1 MRDSIKKESVEW
13 IKALGIGLIIFV
25 VIRTF
30 LFSNYVVEGESM
42 MPTLEDGN
50 KLVVNKIGYQV
61 GELHRMDVVVFHA
74 NEDEDYVKRIIG
86 LPGDTV
92 EYKDD
97 KLYINGE
104 YQEEPYLDKFKEE
117 MVGTKLTGDFTL
129 EEITGKQTVPE
140 GKAFVLG
147 DNRRSSMDSRYFGFV
162 DQEQI
167 VGKVNMRYWPLNEFD
182 VQFGD

>member
-1 MRDSIKKESVEW
+1 MRDSIKRESLEW
-13 IKALGIGLIIFV
+13 VKALGIGLIIFV

-61 GELHRMDVVVFHA
+61 GELHRYDVVVFHA
-74 NEDEDYVKRIIG
+74 SETEDYVKRIIG

-97 KLYINGE
+97 KLYVNGE
-104 YQEEPYLDKFKEE
+104 SQPEPYLEKFKEE

-129 EEITGKQTVPE
+129 EEITGEQTVPE
-140 GKAFVLG
+140 GKVFVLG

-162 DQEQI
+162 DQDQI

>member
-1 MRDSIKKESVEW
+1 MRDSIKQESVEW

-30 LFSNYVVEGESM
+30 LFSNYIVEGESM

-61 GELHRMDVVVFHA
+61 GELHRFDVVVFHA
-74 NEDEDYVKRIIG
+74 NEEEDYVKRIIG

-104 YQEEPYLDKFKEE
+104 YQEEPYLEKYKKE
-117 MVGTKLTGDFTL
+117 MVGTKLTGDFTV
-129 EEITGKQTVPE
+129 EEITGKQTVPK
-140 GKAFVLG
+140 GKVFVLG

-162 DQEQI
+162 NQEQI
-167 VGKVNMRYWPLNEFD
+167 VGKVNLRYWPLNEFD
-182 VQFGD
+182 VKFRD

>member
-1 MRDSIKKESVEW
+1 LRDSIKKESVEW

-61 GELHRMDVVVFHA
+61 GELQRFDVVVFHA

-92 EYKDD
+92 EYNDD
-97 KLYINGE
+97 KLYVNGE
-104 YQEEPYLDKFKEE
+104 AQAEPYLAKFKEE

-140 GKAFVLG
+140 GMVFVLG

-162 DQEQI
+162 DQDQI
-167 VGKVNMRYWPLNEFD
+167 VGKVNLRYWPLNEFD

>member
-1 MRDSIKKESVEW
+1 MRDSIKKESLEW
-13 IKALGIGLIIFV
+13 IKALGIGLVIFV

-61 GELHRMDVVVFHA
+61 GELHRYDVVVFHA

-97 KLYINGE
+97 KLYVNGKA
-104 YQEEPYLDKFKEE
+104 QEEPYLDKFKEE

-140 GKAFVLG
+140 GMVFVLG

-162 DQEQI
+162 DQDQI
-167 VGKVNMRYWPLNEFD
+167 VGKVNLRYWPLNEFD